1 MTRCFTVTCRNAMA
15 LKVSCIIHCSM
26 VGGQEQQIISLTH
39 PTVKK
44 SEEALDIFVKSEIRM
59 PSSKSLVSEVL
70 SL

>member
-1 MTRCFTVTCRNAMA
+1 MV

-26 VGGQEQQIISLTH
+26 VGGREQQIVSLAH

-44 SEEALDIFVKSEIRM
+44 SEEALDVFVKSEIRM
-59 PSSKSLVSEVL
+59 PSSKSLVSEVQ